1 MMLFISKHVDKLI
14 AEAATYL
21 DAEDLSALKRVG
33 EKLDRLSSNETI
45 RSAGERVAKVVDAEF
60 KRREGPRY

>member
-1 MMLFISKHVDKLI
+1 MLFISKHVDKLI
-14 AEAATYL
+14 AEATTYL

-45 RSAGERVAKVVDAEF
+45 RSAGDRVAKAVDAEF
-60 KRREGPRY
+60 KRRDGR

>member
-1 MMLFISKHVDKLI
+1 MMLFISKHADKLI

-21 DAEDLSALKRVG
+21 DTEDLSAIKRVG

-45 RSAGERVAKVVDAEF
+45 RTAGERSAKAMDVEF
-60 KRREGPRY
+60 KRREWRR